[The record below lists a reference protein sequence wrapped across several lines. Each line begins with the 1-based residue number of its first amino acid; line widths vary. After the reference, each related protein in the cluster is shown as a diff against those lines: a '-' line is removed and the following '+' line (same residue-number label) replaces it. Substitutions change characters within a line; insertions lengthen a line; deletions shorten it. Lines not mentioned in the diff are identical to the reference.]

1 MSEKNFS
8 RYELGRKTSVDILEG
23 EKSEIDEVEAMLID
37 KKLNDGKAKNKHQ
50 IFMENLQSLD
60 DKKASDIDDVKKA
73 QLNIY
78 ASNSSD
84 LFFTSPKSSIVFST
98 FGVIFLILFF
108 AVVMEIVVLSAMGYT
123 VRQYN
128 NDDLSPTVESGTI
141 LFEGAPNYS
150 GGVSVGSIIT
160 FTVMEDNVETTY
172 TRIITEVVGTQI
184 TVNTPDGSDER
195 TIISSQIQNQIDSV
209 VVYQMPQ
216 VGVIILWVYEYWYAF
231 GAAFLVLTLLFFIFK
246 HIGDSRYNDVLLNKL
261 DYERQ
266 QREKRRKYLEE
277 DIKKM
282 QESNGMDNLDLLSGL
297 LNVNKEPKSKKE
309 KKMRKLEEQLNDR
322 RVEQIESIKE
332 NAEKLEQKLKNG
344 GAENQDENN
353 KPKGEDILVEGFKR
367 ELEKQEKEENALT
380 PEEIAKKQ
388 KEAEEVNKSIGDN

>member
-8 RYELGRKTSVDILEG
+8 RYELGRKTSADILEG

-37 KKLNDGKAKNKHQ
+37 KKKGDERAKNKHQ

-60 DKKASDIDDVKKA
+60 EKKANDIDDVKKA
-73 QLNIY
+73 QFNIY
-78 ASNSSD
+78 SSNSSD
-84 LFFTSPKSSIVFST
+84 LLFTSPKSSIVLGT
-98 FGVIFLILFF
+98 FGIIFLILFF
-108 AVVMEIVVLSAMGYT
+108 AVVMEIVILSAMGYT

-128 NDDLSPTVESGTI
+128 NDDLSPNVESGTV
-141 LFEGAPNYS
+141 LFEGAPNYN

-160 FTVMEDNVETTY
+160 FTVIEDNKEVSY
-172 TRIITEVVGTQI
+172 TRIITEMAGTQI
-184 TVNTPDGSDER
+184 TVNTPDGTDER
-195 TIISSQIQNQIDSV
+195 TITSSQIQNQIDSV

-216 VGVIILWVYEYWYAF
+216 VAVIFVLVYDYWYVF
-231 GAAFLVLTLLFFIFK
+231 GAVFLVLTLLFFIFK
-246 HIGDSRYNDVLLNKL
+246 HVSDNKYNDVLLNKL
-261 DYERQ
+261 DYERE

-282 QESNGMDNLDLLSGL
+282 KENKGDNLELLGGL

-309 KKMRKLEEQLNDR
+309 KKMRKLEEQLNER
-322 RVEQIESIKE
+322 RVEQVESIKE
-332 NAEKLEQKLKNG
+332 NADKLDKKLNNEE
-344 GAENQDENN
+344 AEVQDENK
-353 KPKGEDILVEGFKR
+353 KPAGEGILVEGFKR

-380 PEEIAKKQ
+380 AEEIAQKQ

>member
-8 RYELGRKTSVDILEG
+8 RYELGRKTSADILEG

-37 KKLNDGKAKNKHQ
+37 KKKGDERAKNKHQ

-60 DKKASDIDDVKKA
+60 EKKANDIDDVKKA
-73 QLNIY
+73 QFNIY

-84 LFFTSPKSSIVFST
+84 LLFTSPKSSIVLGT
-98 FGVIFLILFF
+98 FGIIFLILFF
-108 AVVMEIVVLSAMGYT
+108 AVVMEIVILSAMGYT

-128 NDDLSPTVESGTI
+128 NDDLSPNVESGTV
-141 LFEGAPNYS
+141 LFEGAPNYN

-160 FTVMEDNVETTY
+160 FTVIEDNKEVSY
-172 TRIITEVVGTQI
+172 TRIITEMAGTQI
-184 TVNTPDGSDER
+184 TVNTPDGTDER
-195 TIISSQIQNQIDSV
+195 TITSSQIQNQIDSV

-216 VGVIILWVYEYWYAF
+216 VAVIFVLVYDYWYVF
-231 GAAFLVLTLLFFIFK
+231 GAVFLVLTLLFFIFK
-246 HIGDSRYNDVLLNKL
+246 HVSDNKYNDVLLNKL
-261 DYERQ
+261 DYERE

-282 QESNGMDNLDLLSGL
+282 KENKGDNLELLGGL

-309 KKMRKLEEQLNDR
+309 KKMRKLEEQLNER
-322 RVEQIESIKE
+322 RVEQVESIKE
-332 NAEKLEQKLKNG
+332 NADKLDKKLNNED
-344 GAENQDENN
+344 AEVQDENK
-353 KPKGEDILVEGFKR
+353 KPAGEGILVEGFKR

-380 PEEIAKKQ
+380 AEEIAQKQ

>member
-1 MSEKNFS
+1 
-8 RYELGRKTSVDILEG
+8 
-23 EKSEIDEVEAMLID
+23 
-37 KKLNDGKAKNKHQ
+37 
-50 IFMENLQSLD
+50 
-60 DKKASDIDDVKKA
+60 
-73 QLNIY
+73 
-78 ASNSSD
+78 
-84 LFFTSPKSSIVFST
+84 
-98 FGVIFLILFF
+98 
-108 AVVMEIVVLSAMGYT
+108 MEIVVLSAMGYT

-282 QESNGMDNLDLLSGL
+282 QESNGMDNLELLSGL

>member
-1 MSEKNFS
+1 
-8 RYELGRKTSVDILEG
+8 
-23 EKSEIDEVEAMLID
+23 
-37 KKLNDGKAKNKHQ
+37 
-50 IFMENLQSLD
+50 
-60 DKKASDIDDVKKA
+60 
-73 QLNIY
+73 
-78 ASNSSD
+78 
-84 LFFTSPKSSIVFST
+84 
-98 FGVIFLILFF
+98 
-108 AVVMEIVVLSAMGYT
+108 MEIVVLSAMGYT

>member
-8 RYELGRKTSVDILEG
+8 RYELGRKTSADILEG

-37 KKLNDGKAKNKHQ
+37 KKKGDERAKNKHQ

-60 DKKASDIDDVKKA
+60 EKKANDIDDVKKA
-73 QLNIY
+73 QFNIY
-78 ASNSSD
+78 SSNSSD
-84 LFFTSPKSSIVFST
+84 LLFTSPKSSIVLGT
-98 FGVIFLILFF
+98 FGIIFLILFF
-108 AVVMEIVVLSAMGYT
+108 AVVMEIVILSAMGYT

-128 NDDLSPTVESGTI
+128 NDDLSPNVESGTV
-141 LFEGAPNYS
+141 LFEGAPNYN

-160 FTVMEDNVETTY
+160 FTVIEDNKEVSY
-172 TRIITEVVGTQI
+172 TRIITEMAGTLI
-184 TVNTPDGSDER
+184 TVNTPDGTDER
-195 TIISSQIQNQIDSV
+195 TITSSQIQNQIDSV

-216 VGVIILWVYEYWYAF
+216 VAVIFVLIYDYWYVF
-231 GAAFLVLTLLFFIFK
+231 GAVFLVLTLLFFIFK
-246 HIGDSRYNDVLLNKL
+246 HVSDNKYNDVLLNKL
-261 DYERQ
+261 DYERE

-282 QESNGMDNLDLLSGL
+282 KENKGMDNLELLGGL

-309 KKMRKLEEQLNDR
+309 KKMRKLEEQLNER
-322 RVEQIESIKE
+322 RVEQVESIKE
-332 NAEKLEQKLKNG
+332 NADKLDKKLNNEE
-344 GAENQDENN
+344 AEVQDENK
-353 KPKGEDILVEGFKR
+353 KPAGEGILVEGFKR

-380 PEEIAKKQ
+380 AEEIAQKQ